1 MLGGWRLWTL
11 VTVCLGQFMIL
22 LDTTIV
28 SVALPS
34 VQRSLRVGPAS
45 LEWVINAYVLA
56 LAALILAGGT
66 LGDRYGR
73 KRLFLI
79 GFALFTG
86 FSAAC
91 ALSGT
96 ASELIGFRA
105 LQGVGA
111 ALLAPLALS
120 ILVDAFPPERR
131 AWAIGVWAGV
141 SGLGFGAGPIVGGL
155 LLKWFSWSAV
165 FWVNVPVGLLAIAV
179 GSWALRESKNPR
191 ARRLDAVGAVLVSSA
206 LFCLTFALIETETHP
221 WMSAF
226 TLSILGA
233 ALALAVAFVVWESRY
248 SEPMLPPLLFRQR
261 TFSVANVTAA
271 LLYGGFLPTLFFVT
285 LYLQNVK
292 GLSPLQAGLC
302 WILANAPFLTA
313 SFFAGRIDARF
324 GPRNV
329 VAVGALVAG
338 AGSLGFATLDSESS
352 LLAAVPWFVL
362 DGIGFGL
369 AVPAL
374 SAVAMGAVDP
384 RQAGVASGVFN
395 SSRQVG
401 GAVGL
406 AALGSISATVV
417 AGRWSAALLD
427 LPESSRAGGL
437 ALTHQ
442 VAGGQGALV
451 GQRLGQAAVRSAN
464 DAFMAGLR
472 AAMLTAGALMLVGS
486 LLTLIAGRRPRPADQ
501 TAVEEAVW
509 ETPPP

>member
-1 MLGGWRLWTL
+1 MGGWRLWTL

-28 SVALPS
+28 NVALPS
-34 VQRSLRVGPAS
+34 IQQSLAVSTAS
-45 LEWVINAYVLA
+45 LEWIVNAYVLA
-56 LAALILAGGT
+56 LASLILVGGT

-73 KRLFLI
+73 KRMFLL

-91 ALSGT
+91 ALSES
-96 ASELIGFRA
+96 ASALIGFRA

-141 SGLGFGAGPIVGGL
+141 SGVGFGAGPIVAGL
-155 LLKWFSWSAV
+155 LLKWFSWAAV

-179 GSWALRESKNPR
+179 GVRVLRESRNPE
-191 ARRLDAVGAVLVSSA
+191 ARRLDLVGALLVSSA
-206 LFCLTFALIETETHP
+206 LFCLTFALIETSTHG
-221 WMSAF
+221 WTSVF
-226 TLSILGA
+226 TLSILWA
-233 ALALAVAFVVWESRY
+233 AAVLAAAFVWYERRCP
-248 SEPMLPPLLFRQR
+248 EPMLPRTLFRRR
-261 TFSVANVTAA
+261 TFRVANITAC

-302 WILANAPFLTA
+302 WIMANAPFLTL
-313 SFFAGRIDARF
+313 SLFAGRIDARF
-324 GPRNV
+324 GPRSV
-329 VAVGALVAG
+329 VAVGALVA
-338 AGSLGFATLDSESS
+338 AIANIGFATINADSSILS
-352 LLAAVPWFVL
+352 TVPWFLL

-369 AVPAL
+369 AVPAV
-374 SAVAMGAVDP
+374 SAVAMGAVEP
-384 RQAGVASGVFN
+384 QQVGVASGVFN

-406 AALGSISATVV
+406 AALGSISAAVV
-417 AGRWSAALLD
+417 AGRWSSALLT
-427 LPESSRAGGL
+427 LPEQSRATGQAL
-437 ALTHQ
+437 AQQ
-442 VAGGQGALV
+442 VAGGQGAMV
-451 GQRLGQAAVRSAN
+451 GQRLGQAAARAAN
-464 DAFMAGLR
+464 DAFTAGLR
-472 AAMLTAGALMLVGS
+472 AVALTAGGLMLVGS
-486 LLTLIAGRRPRPADQ
+486 LLTLIAGRQATPADQ
-501 TAVEEAVW
+501 AATEEALW